1 MIRMSTI
8 LRQSFLLPGRLFIPQ
23 PERMCPAYGRRVM
36 RVKEGK
42 VIGIDE
48 EMLSKEVQAAAK
60 ACRVRIGRTYR
71 PTRAEKS
78 NLAKEA

>member
-1 MIRMSTI
+1 
-8 LRQSFLLPGRLFIPQ
+8 
-23 PERMCPAYGRRVM
+23 M

-71 PTRAEKS
+71 PTRTEKS